1 MASTVTTDIAAE
13 LNITARRND
22 SFMFE
27 LEVDSPGDSS
37 TNNSLPMVVL
47 MTSSSAND
55 NVYQG
60 KMSIVDAS
68 TGDVK
73 LNLYSARWS
82 PTDSE
87 VTNDTP
93 TSNIPTATTA
103 GNYYGAAAS
112 VNDAG
117 GNAVKVGGAIDFSN
131 MVGTTS
137 TNRVKI
143 NAPYTYM
150 SFPPGVYKYDLQ
162 IRKKT
167 TTTAIV
173 EYNTWL
179 YGTFTLVADVTQL

>member
-1 MASTVTTDIAAE
+1 
-13 LNITARRND
+13 
-22 SFMFE
+22 
-27 LEVDSPGDSS
+27 
-37 TNNSLPMVVL
+37 MVVK
-47 MTSSSAND
+47 MTNTTNND

-73 LNLYSARWS
+73 LTLYSARWTG
-82 PTDSE
+82 TDTE
-87 VTNDTP
+87 ATNDTP
-93 TSNIPTATTA
+93 TSTTPTATI
-103 GNYYGAAAS
+103 GGSYWGAAAS
-112 VNDAG
+112 VNDAD
-117 GNAVKVGGAIDFSN
+117 NNPVKVGGAIDFTN

-162 IRKKT
+162 IRKRT
-167 TTTAIV
+167 STTAVV

-179 YGTFTLVADVTQL
+179 YGTFTLVADITQL